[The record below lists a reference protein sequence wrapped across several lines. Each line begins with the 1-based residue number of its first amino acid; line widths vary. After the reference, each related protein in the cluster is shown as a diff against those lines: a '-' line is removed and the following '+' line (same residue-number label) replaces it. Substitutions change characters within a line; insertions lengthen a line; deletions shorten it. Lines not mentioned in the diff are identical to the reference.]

1 MKILKLLLV
10 FLLIICLLLSCVACA
25 PTEEHEEPFVYKYVV
40 VLGADGA
47 GAFFKDT
54 ITPNVD
60 EIFAD
65 YAYTYEMLAPLPTIS
80 AQCWGSMLHGVD
92 PDSHGLTNEIIAE
105 REYDVGSP
113 YPSIFKVLR
122 QAMPNANLASF
133 CSWNPI
139 NYGIIE
145 NGLDVH
151 KETVSSSDDLLLT
164 QNIISYL
171 DNDVP
176 TLLFVEFDAADNAG
190 HGYGYSGQEHLQ
202 AITAIDGYIKA
213 IFNKYRDLGVLDE
226 TLFIVTADHGGV
238 GHSHG
243 GDSDAEEHVFLG
255 IRGKTVKKTEI
266 EFCQTKDIPCL
277 IADALQVAPHENW
290 TGKVPDGIFNVAD

>member
-1 MKILKLLLV
+1 MKILKILLVLLL
-10 FLLIICLLLSCVACA
+10 ICCLLLSYCAC
-25 PTEEHEEPFVYKYVV
+25 TQTEEPFVYKYVV

-54 ITPNVD
+54 ITPNTD

-65 YAYTYEMLAPLPTIS
+65 YAHTYEMLAPMPTIS

-92 PDSHGLTNEIIAE
+92 PDAHGLTNEIVAE
-105 REYDVGSP
+105 REYDVESP

-122 QAMPNANLASF
+122 NSLPEAKLASF

-145 NGLDVH
+145 NDVDVH

-171 DNDVP
+171 DDEVP

-190 HGYGYSGQEHLQ
+190 HGYGYGEQAHLQ
-202 AITAIDGYIKA
+202 AITAVDGYIKA
-213 IFNKYRDLGVLDE
+213 IYNKYRDLGVLDE

-238 GHSHG
+238 GNNHG
-243 GDSDAEEHVFLG
+243 GDSDAEKFVFLG
-255 IRGKTVKKTEI
+255 IRGKTVEKTEI
-266 EFCQTKDIPCL
+266 VDCQTKDIACI
-277 IADALQVAPHENW
+277 IANVLQVEPHENW
-290 TGKVPDGIFNVAD
+290 TGKVPEGIFKVEDNV